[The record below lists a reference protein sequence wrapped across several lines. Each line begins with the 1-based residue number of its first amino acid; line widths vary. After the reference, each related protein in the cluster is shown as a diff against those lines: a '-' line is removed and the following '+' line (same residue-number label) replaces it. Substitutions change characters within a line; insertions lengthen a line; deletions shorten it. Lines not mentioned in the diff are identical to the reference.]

1 MDHLLIKF
9 IFNHGQETIEEE
21 PKFLLH
27 QLNSINVAG
36 D

>member
-9 IFNHGQETIEEE
+9 IFNHGQETIKEE